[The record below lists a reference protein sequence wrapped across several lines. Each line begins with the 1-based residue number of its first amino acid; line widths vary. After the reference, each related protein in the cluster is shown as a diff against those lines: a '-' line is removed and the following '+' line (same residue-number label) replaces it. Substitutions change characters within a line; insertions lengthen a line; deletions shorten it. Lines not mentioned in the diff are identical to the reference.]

1 MSEKRIKIIYEIATG
16 SSKKRKLYTPLGA
29 LLFFSVTALFIAIP
43 LLIERAFHVP
53 QFLSSPWD
61 IILSIP
67 FIVVGLFYTLWS
79 IVIFFKSKGTPVP
92 FNPPPELVVKGPYKF
107 SRNPM
112 TAGLFLQMLGL
123 GLLLGSILLT
133 FVFTPL
139 YILMHYHQLKTIE
152 EPELE
157 MRLGNAYKE
166 YKNKVPMFLPWKKI

>member
-16 SSKKRKLYTPLGA
+16 SSKKRKLYTPFGA
-29 LLFFSVTALFIAIP
+29 LLFFSVTALFIVIP
-43 LLIERAFHVP
+43 LLIERAFHIP
-53 QFLSSPWD
+53 QFLTSPWD

-139 YILMHYHQLKTIE
+139 YILMHYHQLKTLE

-166 YKNKVPMFLPWKKI
+166 YKNKVPMFFPWKKI